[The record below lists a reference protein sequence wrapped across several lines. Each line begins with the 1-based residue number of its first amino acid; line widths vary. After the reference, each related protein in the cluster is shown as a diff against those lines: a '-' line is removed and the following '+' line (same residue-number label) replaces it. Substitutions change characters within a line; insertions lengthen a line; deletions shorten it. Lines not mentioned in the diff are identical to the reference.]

1 MMAALAGAG
10 FALGILVFLRGFFPE
25 KPSLAAQLA
34 EFNEHDLN
42 APVTAPSFITGV
54 AVTLFETIKG
64 EEMPDIKADLEVIG
78 QTIEEAAIERLKG
91 ALGGAALGLFATTRV
106 DFISG
111 VIGFIA
117 VGVLGAL
124 AGYLIPDAE
133 LKKKA
138 EERRQEFTR
147 ALTAFIT
154 LVGSSISGGGGLATA
169 LDDASAMGSGWV
181 FIKIRGALDEAKL
194 SGTSPWV
201 ALDSLGR
208 KLRVTALIEL
218 SGSLTLA
225 GNNGAR
231 VTDTLTSRAESARAK
246 EIADIRADA
255 EAKSSSLGLP
265 VGLMLLA
272 WAGFMGYPAVL
283 NLMGAS

>member
-1 MMAALAGAG
+1 MMAAIAGAG

-42 APVTAPSFITGV
+42 APVTAPSFIIGA
-54 AVTLFETIKG
+54 AVTLFETVKG
-64 EEMPDIKADLEVIG
+64 EDMVNIRADLDVTG

-91 ALGGAALGLFATTRV
+91 AAGGAALGLFLATRI
-106 DFISG
+106 DSISG
-111 VIGFIA
+111 VIGLLA
-117 VGVLGAL
+117 LGVLGAL
-124 AGYLIPDAE
+124 AGYLIPDGE

-181 FIKIRGALDEAKL
+181 FTKIRDALDEAKL
-194 SGTSPWV
+194 SGASPWV
-201 ALDSLGR
+201 ALDELGR
-208 KLRVTALIEL
+208 ELRITALIEL

-231 VTDTLTSRAESARAK
+231 VTDTLTARAESARAK

-283 NLMGAS
+283 SLMGTA